1 MTDTIAAVASTP
13 SLTTSSSETL
23 DACLTRVAER
33 DCEVR
38 AWAFLD
44 PGIARAQAA
53 AADASEPRSPL
64 HGVPIG
70 LKDIIETADQPT
82 GYGSP
87 IWSGHVPAQDAVA
100 VQRLR
105 AAGAVIMG
113 KTTTTEFA
121 TYQPTITMNP
131 HNWQHTPGGSSSGSA
146 AAVADGQVPVALGTQ
161 TAGSVNRPGSFC
173 GVFTLKPTFNRW
185 PFTGVLPVALSFDTL
200 GGFARDPRD
209 LARLDAVLASPRWDG
224 SDVRT
229 RALPALADLKVGV
242 MRGPWW
248 DRAEP
253 EAAQMLASVA
263 AHLGGVVA
271 EVADLDVP
279 EELGALQEAHASI
292 QSVEAGFYLRDMIA
306 PDPSKVSELLAH
318 HIKEAQELS
327 ADQVEAYRATL
338 RDLRSFGNR
347 AMERFDVIITLAA
360 PGEAPD
366 SRETTG
372 DPAFNRFASTTGF
385 PSAGVPVGKGRN
397 GMPLGL
403 QVIAP
408 ANADQALVDLV
419 CALTFEVGLTSIQ
432 PLPEASA

>member
-1 MTDTIAAVASTP
+1 MTDTMPAAMTP
-13 SLTTSSSETL
+13 ALTTTSAEAVE
-23 DACLTRVAER
+23 ACLQRVAER

-44 PGIARAQAA
+44 PQIARAQAA
-53 AADASEPRSPL
+53 EADAVEARSPL
-64 HGVPIG
+64 HGVPVG
-70 LKDIIETADQPT
+70 LKDIIETGDQPT
-82 GYGSP
+82 GYGSA
-87 IWSGHVPAQDAVA
+87 IWVGHQPARDAVA

-121 TYQPTITMNP
+121 TYQPTVTMNP
-131 HNWQHTPGGSSSGSA
+131 HNHEYTPGGSSSGSA
-146 AAVADGQVPVALGTQ
+146 AAVADGQVRIALGTQ

-209 LARLDAVLASPRWDG
+209 LARLDAVLAGPRWDG
-224 SDVRT
+224 GATRT
-229 RALPALADLKVGV
+229 RTLPALGDLRIGI

-253 EAAQMLASVA
+253 EAAAMLQSVA
-263 AHLGGVVA
+263 DRLRVVA
-271 EVADLDVP
+271 GSVVDLDVP
-279 EELGALQEAHASI
+279 DHLGALQHAHATI

-306 PDPSKVSELLAH
+306 PDPSKVSDLLASNLR
-318 HIKEAQELS
+318 EAAALS
-327 ADQVEAYRATL
+327 ADEVESYRAVL
-338 RDLRSFGNR
+338 REVRAFGDQVM
-347 AMERFDVIITLAA
+347 AQVDVIVTLAA
-360 PGEAPD
+360 PGEAPS

-372 DPAFNRFASTTGF
+372 DPAFNRFSSTTGF
-385 PSAGVPVGKGRN
+385 PAAGLPVGRGAA

-403 QVIAP
+403 QIIAP
-408 ANADQALVDLV
+408 ADADQALMELV
-419 CALTFEVGLTSIQ
+419 CRLTFEEGLAGI
-432 PLPEASA
+432 PALPDGAA